1 MATASTMLDS
11 LTRAGRDRLGLVA
24 LFAGAAAIAFAPI
37 FVRISELGPSATAF
51 WRVAFAVPALY
62 AWLAF
67 EGRASARPAGT
78 AAGRFGLILA
88 GMLFAADLAFW
99 HWSIKLTSV
108 ANSTLLANVTPI
120 FVTLGG
126 YLVFGER
133 FKSRFLLAVAIA
145 LAGAATLMG
154 DSLTLS
160 LDHVVGDAL
169 GVVTALFYGAYLLAV
184 SRLRAT
190 YSTATI
196 MTWSGVVSAAAL
208 LPVAWLSGEGLI
220 ATDAYGW
227 AVLLGLAL
235 FSHAGGQSLIAYALA
250 HLPAAFSS
258 VGLLVQPVLAAVLAW
273 ILLAEPLG
281 AVQALG
287 GAIVLA
293 GVVLARRA
301 SR

>member
-1 MATASTMLDS
+1 MLDS
-11 LTRAGRDRLGLVA
+11 LARTGRDRLALAA
-24 LFAGAAAIAFAPI
+24 LFAGAGAIAFAPI
-37 FVRISELGPSATAF
+37 FVRISELGPTATAF
-51 WRVAFAVPALY
+51 WRVAFAVPALC
-62 AWLAF
+62 AWLAL
-67 EGRASARPAGT
+67 EGRASAPPPEV
-78 AAGRFGLILA
+78 AAGRSGLVLA
-88 GMLFAADLAFW
+88 GAFFAADLAFW

-108 ANSTLLANVTPI
+108 ANSTLLANLTPV
-120 FVTLGG
+120 FVTLGA
-126 YLVFGER
+126 YLVFGQR
-133 FKSRFLLAVAIA
+133 FKSRFLVAMAIA
-145 LAGAATLMG
+145 LAGAAILMG

-160 LDHVVGDAL
+160 IEHVLGDAL
-169 GVVTALFYGAYLLAV
+169 GVVTAFFYGAYLLVV

-196 MTWSGVVSAAAL
+196 MTWSGAVSAAAL
-208 LPVAWLSGEGLI
+208 LPVAWLSGEGLM
-220 ATDAYGW
+220 ATGIYGW

-287 GAIVLA
+287 GAVVLV
-293 GVVLARRA
+293 GIVLARRA

>member
-1 MATASTMLDS
+1 MATVSTMLDS
-11 LTRAGRDRLGLVA
+11 LTRAGGDRLGLVA

-37 FVRISELGPSATAF
+37 FVRISELGPTATAF

-67 EGRASARPAGT
+67 EGRASARPAG
-78 AAGRFGLILA
+78 AVAGRFGLILA
-88 GMLFAADLAFW
+88 GMFFAADLAFW

-108 ANSTLLANVTPI
+108 ANSTLLANLTPI
-120 FVTLGG
+120 FVTLGA

-160 LDHVVGDAL
+160 LDHVVGDTL

-190 YSTATI
+190 HSTATI

-220 ATDAYGW
+220 ATGAYGW
-227 AVLLGLAL
+227 GVLLGLAL

-293 GVVLARRA
+293 GVVLARRT

>member
-1 MATASTMLDS
+1 MATYRPVSDS
-11 LTRAGRDRLGLVA
+11 LVRAGDNRLALAA

-37 FVRISELGPSATAF
+37 FVRVSELGPTATAF

-62 AWLAF
+62 AWLAC
-67 EGRASARPAGT
+67 EGRVSIRPPESAT
-78 AAGRFGLILA
+78 GRGGLILA
-88 GMLFAADLAFW
+88 GVFFAADLAFW

-108 ANSTLLANVTPI
+108 ANSTLLANLTPV
-120 FVTLGG
+120 FVTLGA

-133 FKSRFLLAVAIA
+133 FKSKFLVAMAIA
-145 LAGAATLMG
+145 LAGAAILMG

-160 LDHVVGDAL
+160 LEHVLGDAL
-169 GVVTALFYGAYLLAV
+169 GVVTALFYGAYLLTV
-184 SRLRAT
+184 SRLRARH
-190 YSTATI
+190 STATI
-196 MTWSGVVSAAAL
+196 MTWSGAVSAVAL
-208 LPVAWLSGEGLI
+208 LPVAWLSGEGMV
-220 ATDAYGW
+220 ATGIYGW

-273 ILLAEPLG
+273 VLLAEPLG
-281 AVQALG
+281 VVQALG

-293 GVVLARRA
+293 GIVLARRA